1 MDELVKFQCRRF
13 APPEAG
19 FKVRME
25 EGKNGKSIHRSIF
38 QLFEI
43 TPKDIWGFLL

>member
-1 MDELVKFQCRRF
+1 MDELVRFQCRRF

-25 EGKNGKSIHRSIF
+25 EGKKFRSIF
-38 QLFEI
+38 RIDSQ
-43 TPKDIWGFLL
+43 DV